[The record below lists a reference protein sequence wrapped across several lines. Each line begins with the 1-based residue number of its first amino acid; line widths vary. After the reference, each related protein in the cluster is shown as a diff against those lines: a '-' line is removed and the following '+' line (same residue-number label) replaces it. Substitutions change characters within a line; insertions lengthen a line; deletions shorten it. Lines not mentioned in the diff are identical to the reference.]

1 MLDDRPIVLVAGTGR
16 SSFERL
22 APVLDRQKLEVIQ
35 VTSAEDAARL
45 AYSERVDLVILDAEP
60 ATMSLEEI
68 VGTIRAGWSAS
79 NKTSLLVLAPP
90 GRADAALALVGRGVN
105 RVMLAA
111 DPVELIAQQVAALLH
126 VAPRTTIRFP
136 TRLLVGVADGS
147 EEALGAVVNI
157 SATGLLVETD
167 ADLAPGQHVV
177 ISIDVGAD
185 DEPVAVKAEV
195 VRRADPVRD
204 GVEGVGLRFLSFAGD
219 GRTRL
224 EAILDRALG
233 ITGH

>member
-1 MLDDRPIVLVAGTGR
+1 MLDYRPIVLVAGSGR

-22 APVLDRQKLEVIQ
+22 APVLDRRKLEVIQ

-68 VGTIRAGWSAS
+68 VGTIRAGRSAS

-126 VAPRTTIRFP
+126 VAPR
-136 TRLLVGVADGS
+136 
-147 EEALGAVVNI
+147 
-157 SATGLLVETD
+157 
-167 ADLAPGQHVV
+167 
-177 ISIDVGAD
+177 
-185 DEPVAVKAEV
+185 
-195 VRRADPVRD
+195 
-204 GVEGVGLRFLSFAGD
+204 FLSFAD
-219 GRTRL
+219 VGRARL

>member
-1 MLDDRPIVLVAGTGR
+1 MLDDRPIVLVAGSGR

-105 RVMLAA
+105 RVMLAG
-111 DPVELIAQQVAALLH
+111 DPPALRTSEPGRPRGHPATPDSHGSKGRYVARSRNPKPRRRCCSPAATRSEVAA
-126 VAPRTTIRFP
+126 A
-136 TRLLVGVADGS
+136 
-147 EEALGAVVNI
+147 
-157 SATGLLVETD
+157 
-167 ADLAPGQHVV
+167 
-177 ISIDVGAD
+177 
-185 DEPVAVKAEV
+185 
-195 VRRADPVRD
+195 
-204 GVEGVGLRFLSFAGD
+204 
-219 GRTRL
+219 
-224 EAILDRALG
+224 
-233 ITGH
+233 